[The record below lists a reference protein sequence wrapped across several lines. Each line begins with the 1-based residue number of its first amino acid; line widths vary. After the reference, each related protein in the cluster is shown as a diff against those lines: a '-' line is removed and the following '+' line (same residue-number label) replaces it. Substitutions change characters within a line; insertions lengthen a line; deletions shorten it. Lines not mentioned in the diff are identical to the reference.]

1 MLTSREKQLVDLA
14 VETAIN
20 KVKNDPVLLKEWLN
34 DINTVK
40 KLNKLVLQEMRCQ
53 GVEWTIKLKIKP
65 RSILYSDRWL
75 STMEEGEV
83 KVGLLYC

>member
-20 KVKNDPVLLKEWLN
+20 KIKNDPVLLKEWLN

-53 GVEWTIKLKIKP
+53 GVE
-65 RSILYSDRWL
+65 
-75 STMEEGEV
+75 
-83 KVGLLYC
+83 